1 MTTRAHGP
9 VSDDL
14 SLRESSHEKHFRPF
28 REGIVGVNAQ
38 FDSPYGKCPIVYADW
53 TAGGR
58 LFDPIEQ
65 RILQTFG
72 PYVANTHSESSVTGT
87 TMTRAYEEAH
97 RRIKAHVNASDRDV
111 IVTPGSGMTAAINK
125 FQRIL
130 GLRIPEQ
137 WKDRVRLSREERPV
151 VFITHMEHHS
161 NHTSWLETIAD
172 VAVIPPDEN
181 GLVEP
186 ERLREL
192 LAEYE
197 DRPLKIGSF
206 TACSNVTGIRTPYH
220 TLASIMHEHGGY
232 CFIDFAASAPYD
244 SIDMHPS
251 DPDARLD
258 AVFFSPHKFLGG
270 PGSSGVMVFDSS
282 LYKLKVPDHP
292 GGGTVDWTNPWGQ
305 HRFIADIEAR
315 EDGGTPGFLQAIR
328 AAMAIDLKEQMGPDT
343 IALREHELVEILFE
357 ELRSIPGVHILAPEV
372 SDRLSIVSFYVE
384 NLHYN
389 LIVKL
394 LNDRFGVQT
403 RGGCSCAG
411 TYGHYLLHVDPTR
424 SKRITD
430 LIDEGDRSQK
440 PGWVRISL
448 HPTTTD
454 EEARYI
460 GNALRRVVAHADE
473 WVKDYDYSPESNEFT
488 HRNAAEAPD
497 VAEWLRVGPCEPNG

>member
-1 MTTRAHGP
+1 MSTATTGP
-9 VSDDL
+9 IAGK
-14 SLRESSHEKHFRPF
+14 SSHEPHFMPF
-28 REGIVGVNAQ
+28 REGIVGIHAEY
-38 FDSPYGKCPIVYADW
+38 DSPYGKCPIIYADW
-53 TAGGR
+53 TASGR
-58 LFDPIEQ
+58 LFAPIET
-65 RILQTFG
+65 RIAETFG
-72 PYVANTHSESSVTGT
+72 PYVANTHSESSITGT

-97 RRIKAHVNASDRDV
+97 RRIKAHVNAGSGDV
-111 IVTPGSGMTAAINK
+111 IVTAGSGMTAAINK

-130 GLRIPEQ
+130 GLRVPEQ
-137 WKDRVRLSREERPV
+137 WKDHVQLAPEERPV

-172 VAVIPPDEN
+172 VAVMEPDEN

-192 LAEYE
+192 LLRYR

-220 TLASIMHEHGGY
+220 ELAAIMHEHGGY
-232 CFIDFAASAPYD
+232 CFVDFAASGPYD
-244 SIDMHPS
+244 AIDMHPS
-251 DPDARLD
+251 DPSAGLD

-270 PGSSGVMVFDSS
+270 PGSSGVMVFNSS

-305 HRFIADIEAR
+305 HRFVADIEAR
-315 EDGGTPGFLQAIR
+315 EDGGTPGFLQTIR
-328 AAMAIDLKEQMGPDT
+328 AAMAIDLKEQMDPEL
-343 IALREHELVEILFE
+343 IAKREHELVAILFE
-357 ELRSIPGVHILAPEV
+357 HMRSIPGVHILAPEV
-372 SDRLSIVSFYVE
+372 TDRLSIVSFYVE

-430 LIDEGDRSQK
+430 LIDKGDRSQK

-454 EEARYI
+454 EEAHYI
-460 GNALRRVVAHADE
+460 GDALRQVVTNAERWAH
-473 WVKDYDYSPESNEFT
+473 DYDYSPETNEFT
-488 HRNAAEAPD
+488 NRYSPDGPD
-497 VAEWLRVGPCEPNG
+497 VEHWLRVPVER